1 MIRCRSETAQGERAF
16 SRSYTALEGSPRT
29 QRACPSSCRDQW
41 QRQRRTVTLLV
52 DQS

>member
-1 MIRCRSETAQGERAF
+1 MIRCRSETAQGVQAF
-16 SRSYTALEGSPRT
+16 SRSLGT
-29 QRACPSSCRDQW
+29 QGACASSCRDQW